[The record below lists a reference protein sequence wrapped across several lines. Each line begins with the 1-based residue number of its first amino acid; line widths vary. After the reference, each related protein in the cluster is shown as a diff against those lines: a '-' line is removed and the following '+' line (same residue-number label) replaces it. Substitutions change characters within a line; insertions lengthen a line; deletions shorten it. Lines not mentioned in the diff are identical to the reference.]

1 MTDAGATASSI
12 SRWDGFVLGAGIGA
26 TTTLLVF
33 VVVLVIGWDQLTG
46 ADADEA
52 VAGPPTTLAPIG
64 PPSGEQLAQV
74 AGCVACH
81 SVDGSQLVGPSWL
94 GIAGTERPIEGG
106 GTVLANREY
115 LRQSIVDPGV
125 LIVAGFT
132 DVMPK
137 TFGDTFSDDE
147 INALIDYIES
157 LG

>member
-1 MTDAGATASSI
+1 MTDAAATSSSS

-26 TTTLLVF
+26 TTTLLLF
-33 VVVLVIGWDQLTG
+33 VLVLVIGWDQLTG
-46 ADADEA
+46 ADADDA
-52 VAGPPTTLAPIG
+52 VAGPPTTLAPVG

-74 AGCVACH
+74 AGCTACH
-81 SVDGSQLVGPSWL
+81 STDGSELVGPTWL

-115 LRQSIVDPGV
+115 LDQSIVDPAV
-125 LIVAGFT
+125 LIVAGFP

-137 TFGDTFSDDE
+137 TFGDTLSDDE